1 MSVDF
6 TKATLRNFIGL
17 DDRNMYERASYFYEF
32 YTYHRGLKHDY
43 FRRVSTTGSG
53 PVMKILDVY
62 TGKEMEMIYM
72 ASNDYLNLTKHPK
85 TIAAGIEALKKY
97 GTGASSVPLL
107 GGTFDI
113 HTRLEEKIA
122 KFKRCEDAILYS
134 SGFGANIGTL
144 LALLQKK
151 DVAILD
157 IYDHASLIDGCAN
170 TNVQYFRHNNLD
182 SLQKILEKCKN
193 EYRTKLIVVDGVF
206 SMDGDITPLDKIVEM
221 AEAYGA
227 FVMVDEAHATGVIGK
242 NGRGTPEHF
251 NIEGKVDIVAGTFS
265 KALGSVGGYVA
276 AKKEIIELLHFYSR
290 TYVFSTAP
298 TPQSV
303 ASLIAALEIIETE
316 PWLREK
322 LWDNINYFKENLLA
336 LGFDIGNSKT
346 AIFPIIIGDDIKV
359 LEACRMLH
367 ENGIYVNPVQYPAVP
382 RRLSRIRISLMSAHE
397 REHLDKTLSVLDD
410 VGKKLE
416 LIRN

>member
-1 MSVDF
+1 M
-6 TKATLRNFIGL
+6 
-17 DDRNMYERASYFYEF
+17 
-32 YTYHRGLKHDY
+32 
-43 FRRVSTTGSG
+43 
-53 PVMKILDVY
+53 
-62 TGKEMEMIYM
+62 
-72 ASNDYLNLTKHPK
+72 
-85 TIAAGIEALKKY
+85 
-97 GTGASSVPLL
+97 
-107 GGTFDI
+107 
-113 HTRLEEKIA
+113 
-122 KFKRCEDAILYS
+122 YS
-134 SGFGANIGTL
+134 SGFGANTGTL

-157 IYDHASLIDGCAN
+157 IYDHACIIDGCAN

-193 EYRTKLIVVDGVF
+193 EFRTKLVVVDGVF
-206 SMDGDITPLDKIVEM
+206 SMDGDISPLDKIVEM

-265 KALGSVGGYVA
+265 KALGSVGGFVA

-290 TYVFSTAP
+290 TYMFSTAP
-298 TPQSV
+298 TPQSI

-322 LWDNINYFKENLLA
+322 LWENINYFKKNLLDS
-336 LGFDIGNSKT
+336 GFDIGNSET
-346 AIFPIIIGDDIKV
+346 AIFPIIIGDGIKV

-367 ENGIYVNPVQYPAVP
+367 EKGIYVNPIQYPAVP
-382 RRLSRIRISLMSAHE
+382 RRLSRIRISLMSDHE
-397 REHLDKTLSVLDD
+397 KEHLDKTLSVLVD

-416 LIRN
+416 FI